1 MRAMQPD
8 DFDYELPDHLIARYP
23 AEQRTDSKLLVVP
36 VDAEHPIDSKVASI
50 TQWLREGDTLVVNN
64 TRVIPARLFGRR
76 ATGGHI
82 ELLLER
88 QLSEDRVTAQL
99 RANRKPATGEAIQIV
114 DATGDAVASAT
125 LLGRDDRFFE
135 LQFDRSVASVTGA
148 AGHMPLPPYID
159 RPDEALD
166 EERYQTVYAE
176 TPGAVAAPTAGLH
189 FDEALLQSL
198 QDQGVSRASVTLH
211 VAAGTFQ
218 PLSELQLS
226 TGRLH
231 KEWYEVPEQTVN
243 AVAATRERGGR
254 VIAVGTTAMR
264 ALESASLSGQL
275 LPCSGDTDL
284 FIRPGFEFQV
294 VDGLMTN
301 FHLPR
306 SSLMMLVGAFAGV
319 ERIMAAYRYAVQNQ
333 YRFFSYGDAMLL
345 WRSVDKS

>member
-1 MRAMQPD
+1 MQPD

-23 AEQRTDSKLLVVP
+23 TERRTDSKLLVVP
-36 VDAEHPIDSKVASI
+36 VDAERLIDSNVASM
-50 TQWLREGDTLVVNN
+50 TEWLREGDLLVVNN
-64 TRVIPARLFGRR
+64 TRVIAARLFARR

-88 QLSEDRVTAQL
+88 QLAEDRVIAQL
-99 RANRKPATGEAIQIV
+99 RANRKPATGEAIEIV
-114 DATGDAVASAT
+114 DSTGAAVASAT

-135 LQFDRSVASVTGA
+135 LQFDRPVESVTGA

-166 EERYQTVYAE
+166 QERYQTVYAM

-198 QDQGVSRASVTLH
+198 KDQGVSRTSVTLH

-231 KEWYEVPEQTVN
+231 KEWYEVPDQTVN
-243 AVAATRERGGR
+243 AVAATRARGGR
-254 VIAVGTTAMR
+254 VVAVGTTAMR
-264 ALESASLSGQL
+264 ALESASLSGQV

-306 SSLMMLVGAFAGV
+306 SSLMMLVAAFAGV
-319 ERIMAAYRYAVQNQ
+319 ERIMGAYRHAVQNQ

-345 WRSVDKS
+345 WRPAGRT